1 MSSVSASK
9 TSWIQLMSSNDIYDK
24 FAEML
29 AEKVKAF
36 KVGPGFDEGVY
47 VMSFPVRVRR

>member
-1 MSSVSASK
+1 
-9 TSWIQLMSSNDIYDK
+9 
-24 FAEML
+24 ML

-47 VMSFPVRVRR
+47 VISFPVYSISDE

>member
-1 MSSVSASK
+1 VPIIDLSRPRLSVS
-9 TSWIQLMSSNDIYDK
+9 NDVYDK

-36 KVGPGFDEGVY
+36 KVGPGFDEGV
-47 VMSFPVRVRR
+47 

>member
-1 MSSVSASK
+1 MACEK
-9 TSWIQLMSSNDIYDK
+9 DLTGSNDIYDK

-36 KVGPGFDEGVY
+36 KVGHGF
-47 VMSFPVRVRR
+47 

>member
-1 MSSVSASK
+1 MSSMSDSR
-9 TSWIQLMSSNDIYDK
+9 TLESQLISSNDIYDK

-47 VMSFPVRVRR
+47 VIFH